1 MHLLLIHGYRSIKLH
16 ATAQSDDLHP
26 SVLKFVYIVLKV
38 SPGYSHLHIYN
49 NDMHILIHHTEK
61 KKCAI
66 TPPFFLIMNEA
77 IQQPL
82 AVVIDEYLF

>member
-1 MHLLLIHGYRSIKLH
+1 M
-16 ATAQSDDLHP
+16 
-26 SVLKFVYIVLKV
+26 
-38 SPGYSHLHIYN
+38 HIYN